1 MLVQPLEPGSGCC
14 MGSHIFSHSLL
25 REIPGDGFD
34 VIFEASGAPV
44 AKRQTFELVRPGGT
58 IVQSGTLA

>member
-1 MLVQPLEPGSGCC
+1 